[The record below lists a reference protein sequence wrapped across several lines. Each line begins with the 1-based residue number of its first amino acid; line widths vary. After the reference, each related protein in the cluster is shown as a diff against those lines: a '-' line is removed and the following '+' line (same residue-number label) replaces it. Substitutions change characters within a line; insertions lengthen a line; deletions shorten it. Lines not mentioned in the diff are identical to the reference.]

1 MPALGIPIVTP
12 AKMFE
17 MLPSE
22 IIVFPW
28 NIKDEIANQIRKN
41 LGTKVNVWQAVPHL
55 EIIS

>member
-1 MPALGIPIVTP
+1 
-12 AKMFE
+12 

-28 NIKDEIANQIRKN
+28 NIKDEIANQIRMN
-41 LGTKVNVWQAVPHL
+41 LGTKINVWQAVPHL